1 MKTKEV
7 IKTWALYF
15 VFVLLAIF
23 VHELGHSVAAWV
35 MGYKSI
41 PTFAKAYPL
50 ETIPP
55 HAEQYISL
63 GAIAGN
69 IIFAAAAVYL
79 FFKSAYKY
87 KAVVLAAAI
96 ASPGVYSILFLFKGR
111 GHDGTEFQEAQAAMG
126 FSYSGHSADFL
137 FLFMFIAGLVM
148 LSYKLKITFKIA
160 GLFLVGVILTF
171 IFIVA
176 LQIINNRVFDPLFL
190 SSVQREL
197 NTFVSYL

>member
-63 GAIAGN
+63 GAITGN

-126 FSYSGHSADFL
+126 FSYYGHSAD
-137 FLFMFIAGLVM
+137 FLFMFIAGLVI
-148 LSYKLKITFKIA
+148 LCYKLKITFKIVVR
-160 GLFLVGVILTF
+160 FLTGVVLTF

-197 NTFVSYL
+197 NGFVSYL